1 MPQKKKTNKKTNK
14 KTHKKHLTQKQNIIF
29 QSIPNYA
36 SGQTTGHQYNKDH
49 VQFVPQQAQQ
59 SHTDNI
65 VGELVGRLMNKIENN
80 ENKEVQQYTKEVQP
94 INNNNNVNVYN
105 NVPGTTTI
113 DKKPD
118 ETPSSDSKP
127 DSKIPDSIS
136 NGVKSAARSVGE
148 DFAIQAGAGLAS
160 IVTAALG
167 TAGIRNRKA
176 IRNSI
181 SNFPSNARN
190 SLGTIRERFRGSS
203 AYRPQVDVV
212 PSVTGTPSASV
223 AGSRRPSNAS
233 NRGPMEI
240 LSESIGMSPARAARP
255 PRAASASP
263 RDSEVFIRETESAV
277 ARRNRPRSDS
287 ISSNYNTGDVTEHF
301 SNARTPAARKPPLNS
316 EERSFVERTF
326 KKNNIDPSNISPIR
340 QDVLRGGFSS
350 SPRSGRPSGIQQH
363 DGVNTRAVRAQTGEP
378 HTQLQTPARR
388 GRGRPQTNEYARP
401 IGPARP
407 VGRPRRTQAQ
417 AALSPQAQPILQTPA
432 RGVTRN
438 ISNWK
443 SN

>member
-1 MPQKKKTNKKTNK
+1 M
-14 KTHKKHLTQKQNIIF
+14 
-29 QSIPNYA
+29 
-36 SGQTTGHQYNKDH
+36 D
-49 VQFVPQQAQQ
+49 
-59 SHTDNI
+59 
-65 VGELVGRLMNKIENN
+65 
-80 ENKEVQQYTKEVQP
+80 
-94 INNNNNVNVYN
+94 
-105 NVPGTTTI
+105 
-113 DKKPD
+113 
-118 ETPSSDSKP
+118 
-127 DSKIPDSIS
+127 
-136 NGVKSAARSVGE
+136 
-148 DFAIQAGAGLAS
+148 
-160 IVTAALG
+160 
-167 TAGIRNRKA
+167 
-176 IRNSI
+176 
-181 SNFPSNARN
+181 
-190 SLGTIRERFRGSS
+190 
-203 AYRPQVDVV
+203 
-212 PSVTGTPSASV
+212 
-223 AGSRRPSNAS
+223 
-233 NRGPMEI
+233 I

-263 RDSEVFIRETESAV
+263 RDSEVFIRESDSV

-301 SNARTPAARKPPLNS
+301 SNARRPAPRRPALDTEQRGLL
-316 EERSFVERTF
+316 ERALR
-326 KKNNIDPSNISPIR
+326 NQNIDPSNISPIR

-417 AALSPQAQPILQTPA
+417 AALSPQTQPILQTPA

>member
-1 MPQKKKTNKKTNK
+1 
-14 KTHKKHLTQKQNIIF
+14 
-29 QSIPNYA
+29 
-36 SGQTTGHQYNKDH
+36 
-49 VQFVPQQAQQ
+49 
-59 SHTDNI
+59 
-65 VGELVGRLMNKIENN
+65 
-80 ENKEVQQYTKEVQP
+80 
-94 INNNNNVNVYN
+94 
-105 NVPGTTTI
+105 
-113 DKKPD
+113 
-118 ETPSSDSKP
+118 
-127 DSKIPDSIS
+127 
-136 NGVKSAARSVGE
+136 
-148 DFAIQAGAGLAS
+148 
-160 IVTAALG
+160 
-167 TAGIRNRKA
+167 
-176 IRNSI
+176 
-181 SNFPSNARN
+181 
-190 SLGTIRERFRGSS
+190 
-203 AYRPQVDVV
+203 
-212 PSVTGTPSASV
+212 
-223 AGSRRPSNAS
+223 
-233 NRGPMEI
+233 
-240 LSESIGMSPARAARP
+240 MSPARAARP